1 MSWWTV
7 LPLVQGAR
15 PACWGEH
22 SGLCQACTLASAGT
36 LALGCHTLI
45 EPASYS
51 FQLLKLKL
59 KLGVLAATSPLSTG
73 GLQRLQR

>member
-15 PACWGEH
+15 PAGA
-22 SGLCQACTLASAGT
+22 STVGVFQACTLASAGT
-36 LALGCHTLI
+36 LALGRHTF

-59 KLGVLAATSPLSTG
+59 RLGVLAATSPLSTG
-73 GLQRLQR
+73 GLQRSQR